1 MTEILREHDYVTL
14 KVFVS
19 GNPQA
24 RNEEK
29 VFEHLKTI
37 KSDHAGAKFVRT
49 LRDSFEL
56 PGEKGPHVCLVH
68 NALGMTLKQL
78 RVLSDGGKLA
88 LELVKPII
96 YHILF
101 ALDYLHSQAK
111 VVHTGRVLVFVL
123 IRLILI
129 SEIDIQEENVMM
141 SIADKEILENFEEE
155 EWSEPTLRKVDGNR
169 VIYASRELEIPD
181 DFGDFIVCDFGYAVF
196 GEKKYTGEV
205 MPDLYRAPELVL
217 HTAWDEKIDIW
228 SLGLMVS
235 HSSPSS
241 NWPEAREPERFLV
254 LDCTRRR
261 TPLQRQIT

>member
-1 MTEILREHDYVTL
+1 MTDILREHDYVTL

-24 RNEEK
+24 KNEEK

-56 PGEKGPHVCLVH
+56 PGEKGPHVCLVYH
-68 NALGMTLKQL
+68 ALGMTLKQL
-78 RVLSDGGKLA
+78 RELSDGEKLA

-96 YHILF
+96 YHVLF

-111 VVHTGRVLVFVL
+111 VVHTGTVLVFVL
-123 IRLILI
+123 IKLILI
-129 SEIDIQEENVMM
+129 SDLDIQEENMMM
-141 SIADKEILENFEEE
+141 SIPDKEILKRFEEE
-155 EWSEPTLRKVDGNR
+155 EWSEPSLRKIDGNR

-181 DFGDFIVCDFGYAVF
+181 DFSDFVVCDFGYAVF
-196 GEKKYTGEV
+196 GEKKYTGEA

-217 HTAWDEKIDIW
+217 HTTWDEKIDIW

-235 HSSPSS
+235 HSLPSF
-241 NWPEAREPERFLV
+241 NWPEA
-254 LDCTRRR
+254 
-261 TPLQRQIT
+261 